1 MDRKSAK
8 AALSVIGNEIAAI
21 DAEMAQLVDLLTNN
35 KITPTLAVVREINLK
50 ARRQALADNFKSIS
64 ALPCCNI

>member
-1 MDRKSAK
+1 MDRQSAK
-8 AALSVIGNEIAAI
+8 TALSVIGNEIAAI
-21 DAEMAQLVDLLTNN
+21 DAEMANLVDLLTNN
-35 KITPTLAVVREINLK
+35 KITPTLAAVREINLK